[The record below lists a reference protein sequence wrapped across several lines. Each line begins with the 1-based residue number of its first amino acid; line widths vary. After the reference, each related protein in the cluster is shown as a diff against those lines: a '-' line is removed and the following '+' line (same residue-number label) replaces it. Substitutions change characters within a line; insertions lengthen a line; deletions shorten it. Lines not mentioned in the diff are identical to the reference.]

1 MGSLPGEGHPTPV
14 CALARRAADQPL
26 QAARVRERGT
36 LLRLS
41 GSRQT
46 VREDQRGAVTR
57 QLQCEPQRDA
67 GPDRVRGTRWAR
79 RGSRGARSGPELDGI
94 ARSVHDPAERRALTV
109 VTGPRKADL
118 FYRLW
123 SLREALIK
131 ALGTGFSLNPSR
143 FEILRRCFAA
153 HGPPSLGSRT
163 SRRTPGGCWTSTKP
177 GLPPRW
183 PTGSPPPARDPE
195 AGDRPVRRGQEGTK
209 PVFFRKS
216 TVRATHS
223 PGFSSCARWVVPERC
238 SKSREFTPPRSQGGR
253 K

>member
-1 MGSLPGEGHPTPV
+1 MGSLPGEGRPTPV
-14 CALARRAADQPL
+14 FALSRRAADQPL

-67 GPDRVRGTRWAR
+67 GPDRVRRTRWAR

-94 ARSVHDPAERRALTV
+94 GRSVHDPAERRALTAV
-109 VTGPRKADL
+109 PGPRKADL

-131 ALGTGFSLNPSR
+131 ALGTGCSLNPSR
-143 FEILRRCFAA
+143 FEIPPAMLRGARSGESRFPHQPSDAWRLLDLSEARFAA
-153 HGPPSLGSRT
+153 AMAHRLAA
-163 SRRTPGGCWTSTKP
+163 
-177 GLPPRW
+177 PR
-183 PTGSPPPARDPE
+183 AR
-195 AGDRPVRRGQEGTK
+195 
-209 PVFFRKS
+209 S
-216 TVRATHS
+216 
-223 PGFSSCARWVVPERC
+223 
-238 SKSREFTPPRSQGGR
+238 
-253 K
+253 